1 MKLFTPDHFAVA
13 TIWQEARGEPFE
25 GKVAVGEVIRTR
37 MRLKHFSDGTI
48 EGTCLRDR
56 QFSGWNSQDPN
67 RIPSLRLD
75 DEDPVVNSCWK
86 AWLASSLTNTT
97 KGATHYVNLDIVT
110 PPWYNKEQVTVV
122 IGSHTFLR
130 LKG

>member
-1 MKLFTPDHFAVA
+1 MHLFPPEHWAVA

-48 EGTCLRDR
+48 ESTCLRDR
-56 QFSGWNSQDPN
+56 QFSGWNSNDPN
-67 RIPSLRLD
+67 RIPSVRLD
-75 DEDPVVNSCWK
+75 DEDPVVKDCHK
-86 AWLASSLTNTT
+86 AWLASQLTSLT
-97 KGATHYVNLDIVT
+97 KGATHYVNLDVVV
-110 PPWYNKEQVTVV
+110 PPWYNENSVTAK
-122 IGSHTFLR
+122 IGRHTFLK